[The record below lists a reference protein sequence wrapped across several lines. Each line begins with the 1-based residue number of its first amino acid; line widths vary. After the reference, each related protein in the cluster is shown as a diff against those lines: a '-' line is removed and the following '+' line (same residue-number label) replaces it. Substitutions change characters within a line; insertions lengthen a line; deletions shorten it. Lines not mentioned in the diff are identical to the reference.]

1 MHSADSM
8 VKTGVISTRV
18 NKVGQAQLR
27 NTTQTLEVGVVDQLV
42 NERIFYGN
50 KPIDRVVNDFVLII
64 QNARF
69 CRCGKNS
76 TGWGRF
82 GAGIALLLTRLKR

>member
-42 NERIFYGN
+42 NKRIFYGN
-50 KPIDRVVNDFVLII
+50 KPVDRIVNDFVLIV

-69 CRCGKNS
+69 CQYGKNS
-76 TGWGRF
+76 TG
-82 GAGIALLLTRLKR
+82 

>member
-1 MHSADSM
+1 M
-8 VKTGVISTRV
+8 VKTGVIGTRV

-50 KPIDRVVNDFVLII
+50 KPIDRVVNDFVLIV

-76 TGWGRF
+76 TG
-82 GAGIALLLTRLKR
+82 